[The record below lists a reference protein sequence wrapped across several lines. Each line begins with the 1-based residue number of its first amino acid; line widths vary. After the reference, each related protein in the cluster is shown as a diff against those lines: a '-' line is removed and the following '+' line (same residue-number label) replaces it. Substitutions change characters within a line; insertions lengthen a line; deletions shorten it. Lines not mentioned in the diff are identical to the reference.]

1 MAAKSQKLVG
11 TVEANNPARSFA
23 TPITWDAI
31 PMQTLPAL
39 RTLAVEMESHHIMRA
54 LMVEDGAEDWLTRRS
69 FPVYRAESGERTAG
83 I

>member
-1 MAAKSQKLVG
+1 VAAKSLG

-39 RTLAVEMESHHIMRA
+39 QTLAVEMESHHIMRA